1 MINNNSN
8 ALFIIRDIANRI
20 IPNSKIVLF
29 GSRARKDN
37 SSDSDYDFLVI
48 TNETIDVQRKRTL
61 KSIMRKELALQKI
74 PADILIQSEEEI
86 SSKIEITSHILKQVI
101 KEGVVI

>member
-8 ALFIIRDIANRI
+8 ALLIISNIANRI

-37 SSDSDYDFLVI
+37 SSDSDYDFLLI
-48 TNETIDVQRKRTL
+48 TNETIDVRRKRAL

-74 PADILIQSEEEI
+74 PVDILIQSEEEI
-86 SSKIEITSHILKQVI
+86 SSKSEITSHIIKQVM

>member
-8 ALFIIRDIANRI
+8 ALTIIRDIANRI

-37 SSDSDYDFLVI
+37 NSDSDYDFLVI
-48 TNETIDVQRKRTL
+48 TNETIDVRRKRAL
-61 KSIMRKELALQKI
+61 KSLIRKELALQKI
-74 PADILIQSEEEI
+74 PADILIQSEKEI
-86 SSKIEITSHILKQVI
+86 SSKCEITSHILKQVM
-101 KEGVVI
+101 KEGVTI